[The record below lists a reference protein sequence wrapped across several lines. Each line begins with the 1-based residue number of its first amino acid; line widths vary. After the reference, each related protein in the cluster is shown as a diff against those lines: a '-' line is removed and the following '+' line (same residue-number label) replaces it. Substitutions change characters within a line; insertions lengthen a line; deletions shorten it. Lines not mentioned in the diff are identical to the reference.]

1 VQAVINKQLK
11 SKLMPDGRQ
20 LRMYEVRYTRLS
32 GARGKP
38 IVESVCEHRVRPEPP
53 EVLGYVP
60 RLHDFVDAFWWD
72 GWWHGYVTYIN
83 EGKPGTNEGTV
94 AHVRFPSAKGQM
106 LRLQV
111 KNVRQHVRYD
121 EVERQWLKKVP
132 TVAAAAAAAQESKG
146 PLSTPE
152 SIKTAGADVPEPEFE
167 WAKLLP
173 SDILERRNTAKKRAR
188 ARSSREVEKEA
199 NEKRARD
206 KAPMPDLPEC
216 PTMYPT
222 AEEFADPYKYIAQ
235 IREQVS
241 HRRMPAA
248 CLAEGVAV

>member
-1 VQAVINKQLK
+1 MQAVINKQLK

-38 IVESVCEHRVRPEPP
+38 IVEAVCEHRVRPEPP

-121 EVERQWLKKVP
+121 EAERQWLKKVP
-132 TVAAAAAAAQESKG
+132 TAAAAAAAAAASQECKV

-222 AEEFADPYKYIAQ
+222 AEEFADPYKYIAK

-241 HRRMPAA
+241 QDRS
-248 CLAEGVAV
+248 

>member
-1 VQAVINKQLK
+1 
-11 SKLMPDGRQ
+11 
-20 LRMYEVRYTRLS
+20 
-32 GARGKP
+32 
-38 IVESVCEHRVRPEPP
+38 
-53 EVLGYVP
+53 
-60 RLHDFVDAFWWD
+60 
-72 GWWHGYVTYIN
+72 
-83 EGKPGTNEGTV
+83 
-94 AHVRFPSAKGQM
+94 M

-121 EVERQWLKKVP
+121 EAERQWLKKVP
-132 TVAAAAAAAQESKG
+132 TAAAAAAAAAASQECKV

-222 AEEFADPYKYIAQ
+222 AEEFADPYKYIAK

-241 HRRMPAA
+241 QDRS
-248 CLAEGVAV
+248 

>member
-1 VQAVINKQLK
+1 
-11 SKLMPDGRQ
+11 M
-20 LRMYEVRYTRLS
+20 RYTRIA

-38 IVESVCEHRVRPEPP
+38 ILEAVCEHRVRPEPP

-60 RLHDFVDAFWWD
+60 RVGDFVDAFWWD
-72 GWWHGYVTYIN
+72 GWWQGYVTYIN
-83 EGKPGTNEGTV
+83 EGKPGTNEGAI
-94 AHVRFPSAKGQM
+94 AHVRFPCAKGQM

-121 EVERQWLKKVP
+121 EAERQWLKKVP
-132 TVAAAAAAAQESKG
+132 TAAAVASATHVKTEPVPTSESV
-146 PLSTPE
+146 
-152 SIKTAGADVPEPEFE
+152 KTAGADVPEPEHE
-167 WAKLLP
+167 WAKLLS

-222 AEEFADPYKYIAQ
+222 AEEFADPYKYIAK

-241 HRRMPAA
+241 QERVRVGA
-248 CLAEGVAV
+248 CFDTMC